1 MIRYCI
7 KLLCCALFF
16 NSQIVS
22 AQFTDNFSDGDFTN
36 NPTWSGDDINFS
48 VQNEILRLTAPAV
61 ADQMYLSTA
70 NEAIENAQWEFWV
83 QLTFNPSSTNYANV
97 YLVSNQ
103 ANLKGSLNGY
113 FVRIGNTADEVSLY
127 RQTGTTVTEIIDGV
141 DGFVNMDPVI
151 VRVRV
156 TRDAVGNW
164 ELFADNTGGTNYQL
178 MGSVFDNTYI
188 QSNYAGVHCVYTQT
202 RSDRFYYDDF
212 VVTGD
217 PFVDNIP
224 PVVEN
229 VTVLS
234 ANQLQ
239 VNFSEPV
246 LTAQAENIQNYDVM
260 PFFGTPESAV
270 QNTLNPSEVTL
281 TFAQSFQ
288 NGNTYNLLAGNISD
302 LSGNEMESQLIPFL
316 YFIPDVAEFKQVV
329 FNELM
334 ADPTPVVQLPD
345 AEFVELYNPSS
356 GFFDLGGWHFV
367 NTTTVRVLP
376 SFALAPG
383 AYVLLCHIN
392 DVALFE
398 PFGDVIGIPSFVA
411 LTNSA
416 DSLTL
421 ISPEG
426 EIIDWVSYKDSW
438 YQDAVKKN
446 GGWTLEL
453 INPETECSGAQNW
466 IASNNETGG
475 TPGAINSVYN
485 NSPDVEPPQLINY
498 TLNSPQSVTLTFNE
512 PLDPESMSNAVF
524 ELSPSNAVIDFA
536 LSANFESITVEL
548 LAPIDTA
555 IYYTLSITGITDCP
569 GNVIGD
575 QNSIQFVIGYI
586 PALHEIVIN
595 EIMADPTPTVGLPNA
610 EYIEIHNLT
619 DKLFDLSGGRIS
631 TATFQPNTFIQ
642 PNGYLILVGT
652 ANELAY
658 ESFDNVALMNSMGTT
673 FLTNG
678 GRELYFANRFDDLV
692 DRVEYSDSW
701 YRDDSKTDGGWSLE
715 KINPEEPCRGGDNWQ
730 ASIAISGGT
739 PGEANSVLNLNPD
752 QRAPLLDVILVYD
765 ASIIELVF
773 DEVLDAASVDA
784 ATYTFS
790 PTLQLASVEIMQ
802 PGLSR
807 VLITFVEPMVEN
819 LRYEVT
825 INGLLDCTGNE
836 FVNIGEAVFAL
847 PVEPT
852 EGNLIINEI
861 LFNQRTGG
869 FDFVEIYNNSD
880 ATMSLQNWKLGNL
893 DNNQYYAITTEPYI
907 IFPGEYLAITRSKN
921 NILTEYPL
929 SVAKRIFQASNIPT
943 YNNGSGKAV
952 LVHPN
957 DDIIDRFDYDEKM
970 HFALLTDVKGVSL
983 ERIDFNR
990 PSNDATNWTSA
1001 AQTVGWATPGYENS
1015 QRFMSNEPFGE
1026 VSVDPE
1032 LFSPDNDGY
1041 QDIMNINYKFERG
1054 DLVGNITIHD
1064 SAGRPFR
1071 RLMRSELLGNQGT
1084 VSWDGIGDTQERAR
1098 MGIYIVYFEVFDP
1111 AGLVKSYK
1119 LSCVVASRM

>member
-16 NSQIVS
+16 NSQIVL

-36 NPTWSGDDINFS
+36 NPAWNGDDVNFS
-48 VQNEILRLTAPAV
+48 VQSEILRLTAPAV
-61 ADQMYLSTA
+61 SDQMYLSTT
-70 NEAIENAQWEFWV
+70 NEAIENAQWDFWV
-83 QLTFNPSSTNYANV
+83 QLTFNPSSTNYTNV

-113 FVRIGNTADEVSLY
+113 FVRIGNTGDEVSLY
-127 RQTGTTVTEIIDGV
+127 RQTGTTVTEIINGT

-156 TRDAVGNW
+156 TRDDVGNW
-164 ELFADNTGGTNYQL
+164 ELFADNTGGTDYQL
-178 MGSVFDNTYI
+178 MGSVFDDTYI
-188 QSNYAGVHCVYTQT
+188 QSNFAGVHCVYTST
-202 RSDRFYYDDF
+202 RSDRFYFDDF
-212 VVTGD
+212 EVTGT
-217 PFVDNIP
+217 PFIDNIAP
-224 PVVEN
+224 TIEN
-229 VTVLS
+229 VLVLN
-234 ANQLQ
+234 ANDLL
-239 VNFSEPV
+239 VTFSEPV
-246 LTAQAENIQNYDVM
+246 LTAEAEDIQNYEVQ
-260 PFFGTPESAV
+260 PFFGNPETAV
-270 QNTLNPSEVTL
+270 QNLLNPSEVTISFS
-281 TFAQSFQ
+281 TSFQ
-288 NGNTYNLLAGNISD
+288 NGNSYNLLVSGISD
-302 LSGNEMESQLIPFL
+302 LSGNEMDFASIPFL
-316 YFIPDVAEFKQVV
+316 YFIPDVAAFKNVV

-356 GFFDLGGWHFV
+356 GFFDLDGWQFV
-367 NTTTVRVLP
+367 NTSTVFVLP

-383 AYVLLCHIN
+383 AYVLLCN
-392 DVALFE
+392 SSDVALFE
-398 PFGDVIGIPSFVA
+398 PFGDVIGIPSFSA
-411 LTNSA
+411 LTNTT

-421 ISPEG
+421 LSAEA
-426 EIIDWVSYKDSW
+426 EIIDWVVYKDSW
-438 YQDAVKKN
+438 YQDDIKN
-446 GGWTLEL
+446 EGGWTLEL
-453 INPETECSGAQNW
+453 INPETECSSAQNW
-466 IASNNETGG
+466 IASNNVTGG
-475 TPGAINSVYN
+475 TPGAVNSVYN
-485 NSPDVEPPQLINY
+485 NSPDIEAPELISY
-498 TLNSPQSVTLTFNE
+498 TLNSPLSVTLIFNE

-524 ELSPSNAVIDFA
+524 DLSPSNAVIDFN
-536 LSANFESITVEL
+536 LSTNNESIVVEL

-555 IYYTLSITGITDCP
+555 VFYTLSITGITDCP
-569 GNVIGD
+569 GNVIAD
-575 QNSIQFVIGYI
+575 QNSIEFVIGYT
-586 PALHEIVIN
+586 PSLHEIVIN
-595 EIMADPTPTVGLPNA
+595 EIMADPTPTVGLPEA

-619 DKLFDLSGGRIS
+619 DKLFDLSGGSIS
-631 TATFQPNTFIQ
+631 AATFLPNTFIE

-658 ESFDNVALMNSMGTT
+658 ESFENVALMNSMGTT

-678 GRELYFANRFDDLV
+678 GRELNFVNRFNDLV

-701 YRDDSKTDGGWSLE
+701 YGDDSKLDGGWSLE
-715 KINPEEPCRGGDNWQ
+715 RKNPTEPCRGGDNWQ
-730 ASIAISGGT
+730 ASVAISGGT
-739 PGEANSVLNLNPD
+739 PGEANSVLNLDPD

-765 ASIIELVF
+765 TSTIELVF
-773 DEVLDAASVDA
+773 DEVLNEASVNA

-790 PTLQLASVEIMQ
+790 PTLQLATVEIMQ
-802 PGLSR
+802 PGLNR
-807 VLITFVEPMVEN
+807 VLITFAEPMIEN
-819 LRYEVT
+819 LRYEVG

-836 FVNIGEAVFAL
+836 FVNIGEAVFAV

-852 EGNLIINEI
+852 EGNLILNEI

-880 ATMSLQNWKLGNL
+880 ATISLQNWKLGNL
-893 DNNQYYAITTEPYI
+893 DSEQYYAITTEPYI

-921 NILTEYPL
+921 NILSEYPL
-929 SVAKRIFQASNIPT
+929 SVAKRIFEAENIPT

-952 LVHPN
+952 LVNPV
-957 DDIIDRFDYDEKM
+957 DEVVDRFDYLEDM

-1001 AQTVGWATPGYENS
+1001 AQIVGWATPGYENS

-1041 QDIMNINYKFERG
+1041 QDIMNISYNFERG